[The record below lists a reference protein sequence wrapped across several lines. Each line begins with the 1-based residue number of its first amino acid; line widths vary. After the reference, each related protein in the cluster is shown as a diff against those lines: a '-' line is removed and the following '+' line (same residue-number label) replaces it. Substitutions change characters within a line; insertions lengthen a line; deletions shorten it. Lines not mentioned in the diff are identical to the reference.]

1 MSIRRGYWWL
11 AGDAFNGPFET
22 IKEAKA
28 DANHLAP
35 SISISIRAM
44 VELERTDEHGNW
56 RTVH

>member
-1 MSIRRGYWWL
+1 MSTRRGYYWL
-11 AGDAFNGPFET
+11 AGDTFNGPFST

-28 DANHLAP
+28 DASQLAP
-35 SISISIRAM
+35 AIEISIRAM